1 MELRRDDSGQ
11 THTEG
16 SKAEHGD
23 NLARTAAGRPVT
35 RKAEASAGSATG
47 GRRITM
53 QGDDVQNGDVWRWR
67 PVAVSSE
74 EPRTASSLEPRRSGE
89 AFMARRVE
97 RRSYGA
103 KAVVGRD
110 ELGGDVVQPGTTSSL
125 HLYGSR
131 GGSNATR
138 V

>member
-1 MELRRDDSGQ
+1 MR
-11 THTEG
+11 
-16 SKAEHGD
+16 A
-23 NLARTAAGRPVT
+23 NLDP
-35 RKAEASAGSATG
+35 S
-47 GRRITM
+47 I
-53 QGDDVQNGDVWRWR
+53 
-67 PVAVSSE
+67 
-74 EPRTASSLEPRRSGE
+74 SGE

-97 RRSYGA
+97 RRGYGA
-103 KAVVGRD
+103 RAVVGRD

>member
-1 MELRRDDSGQ
+1 
-11 THTEG
+11 
-16 SKAEHGD
+16 
-23 NLARTAAGRPVT
+23 
-35 RKAEASAGSATG
+35 
-47 GRRITM
+47 M
-53 QGDDVQNGDVWRWR
+53 QGDDVQGDDAWRWR

-74 EPRTASSLEPRRSGE
+74 EPRTTSFLEPRGSGE

-103 KAVVGRD
+103 KIVVGRD
-110 ELGGDVVQPGTTSSL
+110 ELGRDAVQPGTTSSL

-131 GGSNATR
+131 GGSNVMR